1 MRIYMQTPP
10 AAGDSPR
17 FCHLILQKDLLD
29 GWSLVRETGP
39 QGRAGRVTKRHFES
53 HDDATEALT
62 EERDLQLR
70 KGFRVVFAEGVG
82 A

>member
-1 MRIYMQTPP
+1 MRIYMQTPL

-17 FCHLILQKDLLD
+17 FCHLILQKDLLE

-39 QGRAGRVTKRHFES
+39 QGRAGRVTKRHFQS
-53 HDDATEALT
+53 QDDATEALT
-62 EERDLQLR
+62 QERDLQIR

-82 A
+82 K